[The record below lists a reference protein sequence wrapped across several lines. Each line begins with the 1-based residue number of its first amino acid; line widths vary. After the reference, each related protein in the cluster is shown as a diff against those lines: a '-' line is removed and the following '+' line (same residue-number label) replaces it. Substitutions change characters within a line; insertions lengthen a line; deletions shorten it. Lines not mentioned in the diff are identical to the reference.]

1 MVKYYSGTFLIDC
14 FMHFFGYFGYAFCF
28 YFVLFCLL
36 FCLDLFLPESLIT
49 GYCILNTPYIPR
61 HLHLST
67 NVCFV
72 YSFIVYSLKN

>member
-1 MVKYYSGTFLIDC
+1 ML
-14 FMHFFGYFGYAFCF
+14 FGYFSYAFCF
-28 YFVLFCLL
+28 CLIFLFCFFALL
-36 FCLDLFLPESLIT
+36 FCLDLFLPDFLIT
-49 GYCILNTPYIPR
+49 GYCVLNTPYIPR